1 MDDDVSVWCWW
12 GWLVS
17 RMGVV
22 VAVVLVIV
30 EVAISV
36 VVNWAT
42 SGLSPWLWLVLG
54 MLVVVTCG
62 LVWWQF
68 SVASPGNG
76 TRVRT
81 RAGLGG
87 AVENSPVDV
96 TGSGG
101 PVEVSTTA
109 SWWGRIRGSGTT
121 VRR

>member
-1 MDDDVSVWCWW
+1 M
-12 GWLVS
+12 S

-54 MLVVVTCG
+54 VLVVVTCG
-62 LVWWQF
+62 LVWWQ
-68 SVASPGNG
+68 SRIASPGNG
-76 TRVRT
+76 TWART

-87 AVENSPVDV
+87 AVEDSPIEVS
-96 TGSGG
+96 GSGG
-101 PVEVSTTA
+101 PVDVSVKA
-109 SWWGRIRGSGTT
+109 SWWGRIRRSGTT
-121 VRR
+121 VR